1 MPYQKKEYPKNGL
14 EQDVIYARKWYR
26 YITNTKGITK
36 YVKRQLNK
44 RHRNRIKRYLKTH
57 KTELI

>member
-1 MPYQKKEYPKNGL
+1 MLYQKKEYPKNGL
-14 EQDVIYARKWYR
+14 ETSIIYARHIIK
-26 YITNTKGITK
+26 ISECKGITK

-44 RHRNRIKRYLKTH
+44 RHRSRIKRYLKNL